1 MEPEKGLIVCAT
13 AGRDKG
19 KFFVVL
25 ECSEGYA
32 LIADGKSR
40 KIQSPKRKSIK
51 HLRMTGKQAAL
62 TQITDRKL
70 RDLLS
75 KFTVKNP

>member
-13 AGRDKG
+13 AGKDKG

-25 ECSEGYA
+25 ECFEGYA

-40 KIQSPKRKSIK
+40 KIQKPKRKNVK
-51 HLRMTGKQAAL
+51 HLRMTGKKAAL
-62 TQITDRKL
+62 TQITDKKL